1 MASQMIIA
9 VVVLFC
15 IYQAGS
21 QTTNRPGHL
30 KPFGTGKTTVVDRM
44 FGFPSVDIFFR
55 DYVKRSKPLHMQG
68 SIGQSFAV
76 RQWTDEYFL
85 SVDVPNSLKVNVE
98 TTKKEDRKQNVILMH
113 FHEFVRTYNHTE
125 QYMVQT
131 VPEFLR

>member
-1 MASQMIIA
+1 MLISLQIL
-9 VVVLFC
+9 VNTCLFD
-15 IYQAGS
+15 IVYS
-21 QTTNRPGHL
+21 
-30 KPFGTGKTTVVDRM
+30 M
-44 FGFPSVDIFFR
+44 FLTDQVINSRCDAITL
-55 DYVKRSKPLHMQG
+55 VKLTLNH
-68 SIGQSFAV
+68 
-76 RQWTDEYFL
+76 FL